1 MTLPSRLSSGNL
13 FTKLIQLGK
22 KLYLEQIFTLLLII
36 SAIAL
41 MVVNYRTF
49 TQVIPF
55 EAGAKKTVILLNLDL
70 VVLLLLSVL
79 IALKIVQ
86 FKSSHLQGGAGFR
99 LRARLVKWFGFL
111 LVTPAIIITIFS
123 VVFFNLGIESWFSNR
138 VQTALKNSSE
148 VADAYLQEHKKV
160 ISADISAMAHEL
172 AAELHILLAD
182 PDLFNHV
189 VNRQAQLR
197 SLSEAIVFTSTPEIL
212 ARSYLTFSLDF
223 QRFSDLPIQKAQDS
237 VAIFQN
243 EDKDRVRALVRIDP
257 MIDAYLLVGRFVDP
271 QVLEHIA
278 RTETA
283 VSEYHQLELLRSD
296 FEVNFVLIFIIVSL
310 LLLLLVIW
318 IALAFANRL
327 AQPISNLIE
336 AAERIRLGDLTTRV
350 IEEPNTDELG
360 LLSRAFNR
368 MTSQLETQRTELIK
382 ANKQIDRRRHFIET
396 VLAGVTAGVIG
407 LDSEGRINIAN
418 ASASSLLTIDLQKMK
433 GRALSNIVPE
443 MAALI
448 MQVESKPVP
457 IQIEIKRPDAL
468 RTLLVQVAIEKDEIG
483 IEGYVITFD
492 DVTELLNAQRKAAW
506 ADVARRIAHEI
517 KNPLTPIQLAAERLK
532 SKYLKQIHE
541 EEDTFQKYIDTIMRQ
556 VAYIGD
562 MISEFSEFARM
573 PSPVLQIENI
583 VELGE
588 QAIFLQKNAY
598 PEFLFEFYTESAHIY
613 YECDASQIGRVLTNL
628 LQNAIDSIEN
638 KCKSNPNIKGHI
650 KVEIYVRENCIIV
663 TVDDNG
669 VGFPMEGRENLMNPY
684 VTLREKGTGLG
695 LAIVKRSM
703 EDHGGSLNLED
714 SELGGARVKLNFP
727 LGTDF
732 IEGRASS
739 EQERIETIV

>member
-1 MTLPSRLSSGNL
+1 MTPHSSLSFRNLYLRLN
-13 FTKLIQLGK
+13 QLGK
-22 KLYLEQIFTLLLII
+22 ALYLGQIFTLLLIL
-36 SAIAL
+36 SAFAL

-49 TQVIPF
+49 SQVIPF
-55 EAGAKKTVILLNLDL
+55 ESGAKKTVILLNLDL
-70 VVLLLLSVL
+70 IVLLLLSVL

-86 FKSSHLQGGAGFR
+86 FKSNYLQGGAGFR
-99 LRARLVKWFGFL
+99 LRARLVKWFCFL
-111 LVTPAIIITIFS
+111 LVTPAIIVTIFS

-138 VQTALKNSSE
+138 VKTALKNSSE

-160 ISADISAMAHEL
+160 ISADVNSMAREL
-172 AAELHILLAD
+172 ASELHILLAD
-182 PDLFNHV
+182 PELFNHV

-223 QRFSDLPIQKAQDS
+223 QRFSDLPIEKAQDS
-237 VAIFQN
+237 VVIFQN

-257 MIDAYLLVGRFVDP
+257 LTDAYLLVGRFVDP

-283 VSEYHQLELLRSD
+283 VSEYYQLESLRSD
-296 FEVNFVLIFIIVSL
+296 FEVNFILIFITLSL

-336 AAERIRLGDLTTRV
+336 AAELIRSGDLTTRV
-350 IEEPNTDELG
+350 IEEPDTDELG

-368 MTSQLETQRTELIK
+368 MTSQLETQRTDLIK

-418 ASASSLLTIDLQKMK
+418 ASASNLLTIDLQKMK
-433 GRALSNIVPE
+433 GVLLSNIVPE
-443 MAALI
+443 IAALI
-448 MQVESKPVP
+448 SQTDAKPIPTQV
-457 IQIEIKRPDAL
+457 EIKRPDAL
-468 RTLLVQVAIEKDEIG
+468 RTLLVQIAIEKDEAG
-483 IEGYVITFD
+483 IDGYVITFD

-532 SKYLKQIHE
+532 SKYLKKIHE
-541 EEDTFQKYIDTIMRQ
+541 EGDTFQKYIDTIMRQ
-556 VAYIGD
+556 VAYIED

-573 PSPVLQIENI
+573 PSPVLRRENI

-598 PEFLFEFYTESAHIY
+598 PNVLFEFYPENEQIN
-613 YECDASQIGRVLTNL
+613 YECDAAQIGRVLTNL
-628 LQNAIDSIEN
+628 LKNSIDSIEN
-638 KCKSNPNIKGHI
+638 KCKSNPDIKGHI
-650 KVEIYVRENCIIV
+650 KVEIYVKESSIIV

-669 VGFPMEGRENLMNPY
+669 VGFPSEGRENLLNPY

-727 LGTDF
+727 LEIDS
-732 IEGRASS
+732 IERQASG
-739 EQERIETIV
+739 